1 MLNSINELFAPPI
14 GLHRIPIF
22 GNLKLYTSNHIRNS
36 FLKSMYKTNKM
47 KPIIESLTRLVN
59 NNIVVPCF
67 LTKGIVSTI
76 LYRLHPTDRI
86 RSEEQYFREEFR
98 QVFGFYE
105 IDSNKIYILISNSI
119 NKYGFVDNNLLS
131 EILVHETM
139 HMFAANHPDKFI
151 SIFRKKLFDFY
162 YFYFQDTFKLK
173 GVFDLE
179 IESII
184 KFLFEKVEKEKNIDN
199 KILTKYHKKLMSL
212 KSYSTLDSKA
222 FDTLAN
228 QYIVLIKLF
237 TKSVSIFIKNIS
249 TFSHILSSID
259 RSYKNVFGGIDVKNV
274 AVQELL
280 FPSEV
285 ISVYSEIPGADMAD
299 VYKVFKLL
307 S

>member
-1 MLNSINELFAPPI
+1 
-14 GLHRIPIF
+14 
-22 GNLKLYTSNHIRNS
+22 
-36 FLKSMYKTNKM
+36 M

-285 ISVYSEIPGADMAD
+285 ISVYSEIPGTDMAD